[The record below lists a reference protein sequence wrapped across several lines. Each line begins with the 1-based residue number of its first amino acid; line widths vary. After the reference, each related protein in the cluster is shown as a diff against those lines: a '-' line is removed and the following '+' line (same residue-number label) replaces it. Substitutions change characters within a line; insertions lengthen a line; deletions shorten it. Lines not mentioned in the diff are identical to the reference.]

1 MPLPDIDEEPE
12 EEVEE
17 QPEHVTFVKA
27 DLARWLNLATT
38 IAGLTAIA
46 ILTFEMVLGT
56 VRFGT
61 FMAYLVG
68 TAFMVGLLILMVMG
82 FQWALKK
89 IGTGLGRWAFLL
101 MGSVIAFF
109 YYLFVAWL
117 VYVKLAQFLIWLMK
131 AAQANIPSW

>member
-1 MPLPDIDEEPE
+1 MPLPEIDEEPE

-17 QPEHVTFVKA
+17 QPEEKTFTKSE
-27 DLARWLNLATT
+27 LTRWLNLATT

-101 MGSVIAFF
+101 MGSVLAFF
-109 YYLFVAWL
+109 YYLLVAWL
-117 VYVKLAQFLIWLMK
+117 VYVQLAQLLIRLLK
-131 AAQANIPSW
+131 ATLINHP